1 MIQRTQSVFLFLV
14 MLTMTLMLF
23 FPLWSK
29 HNPETGAVASLT
41 IATLLHEI
49 NGEIMHKQNVIYLGI
64 GAVVAIILAS
74 ISLFSYKNRKL
85 QVMINLMNTLVLV
98 GVLIGEVLL
107 SFQGEKFFLP
117 AVKGTYSI
125 GFYMPG
131 VALVCNAL
139 ANRFIRRDEM
149 LVRSM
154 DRLR

>member
-1 MIQRTQSVFLFLV
+1 MIQRIQSLFLLLV
-14 MLTMTLMLF
+14 MIAMTLMLF
-23 FPLWSK
+23 FPVWNK
-29 HNPETGAVASLT
+29 QNPETGAKASLT
-41 IATLLHEI
+41 IATLLHEA
-49 NGEIMHKQNVIYLGI
+49 NGQIVHKQNVIYLGI
-64 GAVVAIILAS
+64 GAAVAIVLAS

-85 QVMINLMNTLVLV
+85 QVMINLINTLVII

-107 SFQGEKFFLP
+107 SFKGEKFFLP
-117 AVKGTYSI
+117 AVKGAYGI

>member
-1 MIQRTQSVFLFLV
+1 MIQRIQSVFLFLV
-14 MLTMTLMLF
+14 MLSTTVMLF

-29 HNPETGAVASLT
+29 QNATTRDKALLTVAV
-41 IATLLHEI
+41 LLHETD
-49 NGEIMHKQNVIYLGI
+49 GKVLHKQNVIYLGF
-64 GAVVAIILAS
+64 GAAVAVVLAG
-74 ISLFSYKNRKL
+74 ISLFSYKNRKM
-85 QVMINLMNTLVLV
+85 QVLINLINTLVLV

-107 SFQGEKFFLP
+107 SFKGEKFFSP
-117 AVKGTYSI
+117 EIKGSYGI

-131 VALVCNAL
+131 VALVFNAL

>member
-1 MIQRTQSVFLFLV
+1 MIQRIQSVFLLLV
-14 MLTMTLMLF
+14 MLSMTLMLF

-29 HNPETGAVASLT
+29 QNPETGAQASLT
-41 IATLLHEI
+41 IATLLHQAD
-49 NGEIMHKQNVIYLGI
+49 GQVVHKQNVIYLGI
-64 GAVVAIILAS
+64 GAAIAIVLAGMA
-74 ISLFSYKNRKL
+74 LFSYKNRKL
-85 QVMINLMNTLVLV
+85 QVLINLINTLVLSA
-98 GVLIGEVLL
+98 VLIGEVWL

-117 AVKGTYSI
+117 TVKGAYGI